1 MPSRRP
7 PPKRPGVENGR
18 PPARP
23 AMTERHLIVHSDG
36 AARGNPGPGGA
47 GWVIET
53 LSGELV
59 EEGSA
64 YLGERTNNQAEYEA
78 LLYALAAVRPD
89 HGTYLEIYSDSE
101 LMVRQLNGHYRV
113 KNADLADRHGA
124 ALDLLDRA
132 AGVVVRHVSRDENR
146 RADELANRAIDVHLR
161 ALQGPVGQTAA
172 GRAPAEREARLEE
185 SPGSTGQDARGGA
198 GDGRNARHPSG

>member
-1 MPSRRP
+1 
-7 PPKRPGVENGR
+7 
-18 PPARP
+18 
-23 AMTERHLIVHSDG
+23 MTERHFIVHSDG

-53 LSGELV
+53 LEGELV

-64 YLGERTNNQAEYEA
+64 FLGERTNNQAEYEA
-78 LLYALAAVRPD
+78 LLHALAAVRPD
-89 HGTYLEIYSDSE
+89 RETHLEIYSDSE
-101 LMVRQLNGHYRV
+101 LMVRQLNGQYRV

-124 ALDLLDRA
+124 ALEALDWA
-132 AGVVVRHVSRDENR
+132 AGVTIRHVSRDENR

-161 ALQGPVGQTAA
+161 ALQGPVGQTVA
-172 GRAPAEREARLEE
+172 GRPPAERVARLEE
-185 SPGSTGQDARGGA
+185 SPGSTGQDARGGT